1 MPITRRDML
10 LGGGLAG
17 AAALARPAL
26 AQSAPIRLGWLAA
39 LTGPGSSAGIG
50 FDRGVNFAVNEIN
63 AAGGAKGRKIELVTR
78 DTQGDPTKCVNASVE
93 MAQRLKVDAVWGP
106 CNSGEA
112 LACTPILARA
122 HVPQIHPCFVDT
134 LIDTTK
140 YPNAYRIAC
149 SNQQLGEASS
159 KYVLEIMKVREIAI
173 IGDTTGYGT
182 STVQAYAPTIK
193 QMGGNIV
200 YQALIEASQ
209 ADLSADVIR
218 MRDAGAKVI
227 MPWSVNGGLLAR
239 LLNARAE
246 LGWDVPVVGHPAL
259 GSGEVKALL
268 AKPANWE
275 KVYLMGFRS
284 CSFDEGGKLP
294 QRTQN
299 FVQRISGKINL
310 ADTSLWWVACGYD
323 VANLIAKAVAESG
336 GASADDIIKAWNG
349 LTKYPGI
356 YGDYTYTAQQHN
368 GYPTDEIVLSAANS
382 FRDGAFA
389 LAPGYG

>member
-1 MPITRRDML
+1 VTLARRDFLMASAAF
-10 LGGGLAG
+10 AG
-17 AAALARPAL
+17 AGLARPAL
-26 AQSAPIRLGWLAA
+26 AQSEPIRIGWLAA

-50 FDRGVNFAVNEIN
+50 FDRGVTFAINEIN
-63 AAGGAKGRKIELVTR
+63 AGGGVKGRRIELVTR

-93 MAQRLKVDAVWGP
+93 LARRLKVDVVWGP

-112 LACTPILARA
+112 LACTPILARE

-134 LIDTTK
+134 LIDPTK

-149 SNQQLGEASS
+149 SNEQLGEASS
-159 KYVLEIMKVREIAI
+159 KYVLQIMKVRDIAL

-182 STVQAYAPTIK
+182 STVQAYAPVLK

-200 YQALIEASQ
+200 YQSLIEASQ
-209 ADLSADVIR
+209 ADLSADMLR

-227 MPWSVNGGLLAR
+227 MPWSVNGGLLGR
-239 LLNARAE
+239 LLNARGE

-268 AKPANWE
+268 AKPEYWN

-284 CSFDEGGKLP
+284 CSFDESGNLPERTQEFVKRIGGKI
-294 QRTQN
+294 T
-299 FVQRISGKINL
+299 L

-323 VANLIAKAVAESG
+323 VAHLVAKAVEQSG
-336 GASADDIIKAWNG
+336 GSGADDIIKAWNAV
-349 LTKYPGI
+349 KDYPGV
-356 YGDYTYTAQQHN
+356 YGDYTFTAQQHN
-368 GYPTDEIVLSAANS
+368 GYPTDEIVLSRANS
-382 FRDGAFA
+382 FRDGAFEV
-389 LAPGYG
+389 APGYG

>member
-1 MPITRRDML
+1 MPITRRNTL
-10 LGGGLAG
+10 LAG
-17 AAALARPAL
+17 AAATLARPAL
-26 AQSAPIRLGWLAA
+26 AQSTPIRLGWLAA
-39 LTGPGSSAGIG
+39 LTGPGSSSGIG
-50 FDRGVNFAVNEIN
+50 FDRGVNFGVNEIN
-63 AAGGAKGRKIELVTR
+63 AAGGVKGRKIELVTR

-134 LIDTTK
+134 LIDPAK

-149 SNQQLGEASS
+149 SNQQLGEASTH
-159 KYVLEIMKVREIAI
+159 YVLDIMKVRDIAL

-182 STVQAYAPTIK
+182 STVQAYAPMLK
-193 QMGGNIV
+193 QKGGNIV

-209 ADLSADVIR
+209 ADLSADVMR

-239 LLNARAE
+239 LLNARGE

-268 AKPANWE
+268 AKPGNWE

-284 CSFDEGGKLP
+284 CSFDASGKLP
-294 QRTQN
+294 ERSQD
-299 FVQRISGKINL
+299 FVQRIAGKINL

-323 VANLIAKAVAESG
+323 VAHLVAKAVQESG
-336 GASADDIIKAWNG
+336 GSSADDIIKAWNG
-349 LTKYPGI
+349 LTKYPGV
-356 YGDYTYTAQQHN
+356 YGDITFTPQQHN
-368 GYPTDEIVLSAANS
+368 GYPTDEIVLSRANS
-382 FRDGAFA
+382 FREGAFA